1 MFHICV
7 KTEIYPWVDRKCLNK
22 SNCFLVPSFLGGAA
36 KEQAEQLADAQLAPQ
51 GQRRAAGKL
60 DGMQQGRT

>member
-1 MFHICV
+1 MFHICF
-7 KTEIYPWVDRKCLNK
+7 KPEINPWGDRKRLNK

-36 KEQAEQLADAQLAPQ
+36 KEQTKQLADAQLAPQ

-60 DGMQQGRT
+60 VEMQQGRT